1 MCSSDLGLYETGLHI
16 AARDLASSQLKEQ
29 LGVKTSPSDG
39 GEFALPG
46 YGAYETA
53 DGRWIYIIMLTDM
66 HWKRSCEALAIPAE
80 LCARYATMRD
90 RKKDRAAVE
99 EILRT
104 AGPGASADQ
113 LVAVVKDL
121 IGQRGTMHLAAELKD
136 QMREMEKELW
146 YSGEQDPR
154 ARAEIKQQWTTR
166 HAAAWRRWRIQE
178 YLFVV
183 GLCRE
188 EIAARLQDPGRPPA

>member
-1 MCSSDLGLYETGLHI
+1 MMGGLHPPVNRKPDAI
-16 AARDLASSQLKEQ
+16 EPLTPEEQ
-29 LGVKTSPSDG
+29 QALEIRWYEGRMLPYVEWIL
-39 GEFALPG
+39 EFAG
-46 YGAYETA
+46 KH
-53 DGRWIYIIMLTDM
+53 R
-66 HWKRSCEALAIPAE
+66 
-80 LCARYATMRD
+80 
-90 RKKDRAAVE
+90 E

>member
-1 MCSSDLGLYETGLHI
+1 MGGLHPPVNRKPDAI
-16 AARDLASSQLKEQ
+16 EPLTPEEQ
-29 LGVKTSPSDG
+29 QALEIRWYEGRMLPYVEWIL
-39 GEFALPG
+39 EFAG
-46 YGAYETA
+46 KH
-53 DGRWIYIIMLTDM
+53 R
-66 HWKRSCEALAIPAE
+66 
-80 LCARYATMRD
+80 
-90 RKKDRAAVE
+90 E

-121 IGQRGTMHLAAELKD
+121 IVQRGTMHLAAELKD

-166 HAAAWRRWRIQE
+166 HAAAWRRWRAV
-178 YLFVV
+178 LASRP
-183 GLCRE
+183 GLGIVPPAGFC
-188 EIAARLQDPGRPPA
+188 AARCFAVRLDGGVRAAAVFPVASRARTEMSYATSWTACPRPRA